1 MMDVMKGI
9 NRITNIVN
17 QIEYEYLHIE
27 IRTKNDTFILD
38 KTKQKNQIGFSTVKG
53 GE

>member
-38 KTKQKNQIGFSTVKG
+38 KNKTKKSNRF
-53 GE
+53 

>member
-1 MMDVMKGI
+1 MDTVKGI
-9 NRITNIVN
+9 NRIMNIVN
-17 QIEYEYLHIE
+17 QIDYEYLRVE

-38 KTKQKNQIGFSTVKG
+38 KVKPKNQIGFNTAKG

>member
-9 NRITNIVN
+9 NRITNVVN

-38 KTKQKNQIGFSTVKG
+38 KTKLKKSNRF
-53 GE
+53 